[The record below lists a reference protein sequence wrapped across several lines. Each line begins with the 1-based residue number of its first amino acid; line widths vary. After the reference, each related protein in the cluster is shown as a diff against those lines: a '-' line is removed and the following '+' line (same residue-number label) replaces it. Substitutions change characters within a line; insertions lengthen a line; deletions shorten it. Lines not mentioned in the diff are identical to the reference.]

1 MKRNRTRDDTNYGV
15 PKRSLTGHS
24 HIVSDCVQFPRTP
37 YPPYP
42 PMLPTLSRSPD
53 RHRDWKANGTV
64 KR

>member
-24 HIVSDCVQFPRTP
+24 HIVSDCVQFP

-42 PMLPTLSRSPD
+42 PCPLPLSRSPD
-53 RHRDWKANGTV
+53 RHRDRKANGTV
-64 KR
+64 